1 MRYAH
6 NFEKAVACAKK
17 AFEHMMARN
26 IPPHPNNFVV
36 WYTYCSG
43 EDQELGKVLDILID
57 NNQEFSEER
66 NASVYNKFCTSPYEA
81 VPMHLIAERMEAE
94 LTAAVSVLEKTGRD
108 VATYGDSLQ
117 EVRTKVREARG
128 AQDVVQLLAGMLTQ
142 TRAMASQSREV
153 EGQLRQSWTEV
164 SKLREELE
172 DARREAMTD
181 ALTGLANRKMF
192 DFMLRDTATAA
203 MEAGLPLS
211 LLFLDIDHFKNFNDT
226 YGHTVGDHVL
236 KLLATV
242 LRDTCKGQDTP
253 ARYGGEEFAV
263 ILPQTT
269 IPQAASLA
277 ESIRGRVAAKGIVNR
292 KTGEQ
297 LGRVNVSIGVAG
309 LIYGESMR
317 QFIER
322 ADNALYMA
330 KRTGRN
336 KVVVQEGKLDKTS
349 IALAP

>member
-1 MRYAH
+1 MRYPH
-6 NFEKAVACAKK
+6 TLEKAMECAKR
-17 AFEHMMARN
+17 AFELMQARN
-26 IPPHPNNFVV
+26 VPPHPNNFEV

-43 EDQELGKVLDILID
+43 DDAELAKVLDILMD
-57 NNQEFSEER
+57 NDQEFSEER
-66 NASVYNKFCTSPYEA
+66 NAAVYNKFCTSPYEA
-81 VPMHLIAERMEAE
+81 VPIHLIAERMEAE
-94 LTAAVSVLEKTGRD
+94 LTAAVSVLEKAGKD
-108 VATYGDSLQ
+108 VSSYGDSLQ
-117 EVRTKVREARG
+117 EVRTKVREAHS
-128 AQDVVQLLAGMLTQ
+128 AQDVVQLLTGMLTQ
-142 TRAMASQSREV
+142 TRAMATQSREV
-153 EGQLRQSWTEV
+153 ETQLRQSWSEA

-181 ALTGLANRKMF
+181 SLTGLANRKMF
-192 DFMLRDTATAA
+192 DFMLRDSATAA
-203 MEAGLPLS
+203 MEAGLPLA
-211 LLFLDIDHFKNFNDT
+211 LLFLDIDHFKSFNDT

-236 KLLATV
+236 KLLANV

-269 IPQAASLA
+269 LQQAAALA
-277 ESIRGRVAAKGIVNR
+277 ENIRVRVAAKGIVNR

-317 QFIER
+317 KFIER
-322 ADNALYMA
+322 ADAALYMA

-336 KVVVQEGKLDKTS
+336 KVVVQDGKLEKKP